1 MLRYKL
7 SLTDVLMGFENVLK
21 IDYQD
26 SDVEK
31 IVRNSKQRLE
41 NLYGIKLSGDIYEDQ
56 LDNRMTGDIIDLFL
70 TQVLDKMKS
79 LALIMS
85 ISLFDKH
92 YGESLRDFNYLG
104 FTEEDMKEALKYLQD
119 EVLYEK
125 RKLFYDQIVKA
136 ASNIEVSNTKR
147 LLVIMAVLEHLGI
160 KEGVA
165 LIAQYLYLGIR

>member
-7 SLTDVLMGFENVLK
+7 SLVNILMGFENALK

-31 IVRNSKQRLE
+31 IVKNSRQRLE

-56 LDNRMTGDIIDLFL
+56 INTRLTGDRIDLLL
-70 TQVLDKMKS
+70 TRVLEQMKS
-79 LALIMS
+79 LALFIS
-85 ISLFDKH
+85 ISLFDKR
-92 YGESLRDFNYLG
+92 YGESLRDFNYMG
-104 FTEEDMKEALKYLQD
+104 FNEEELKEALKYLQD

-125 RKLFYDQIVKA
+125 RNAFFHQIVKST
-136 ASNIEVSNTKR
+136 SNMEISDTKR
-147 LLVIMAVLEHLGI
+147 LLVIMIVLEHLGI